1 MKKVGGIA
9 LPEVLLYLKS
19 EAEKIKIEF
28 KNIKSYNKNH
38 VKAKSWCF
46 LFKQ

>member
-1 MKKVGGIA
+1 ML
-9 LPEVLLYLKS
+9 LPHT
-19 EAEKIKIEF
+19 KIITYSKTCVRKNKIEF
-28 KNIKSYNKNH
+28 KRIKSYNKNH